1 MADIERS
8 NPGIF
13 ICARPA
19 WVGKLHVMKERY
31 SWKAGLIIL
40 CEETD
45 GLKIALSRKSSRLVV
60 GGRNR
65 FCRVWRENWATVIC
79 DKCLKVGH
87 GGAECRS
94 PAMCKWCRKDHH
106 TLVHKCPI
114 VDCVAPKGRSCMH
127 CTRIYALCNKSDHY
141 TGYRECSVLAN
152 ARSTPPKYGKA
163 TPVDKDEDAVDGIT
177 DNSRLRLKKADTN
190 IRKTPIREQASNNKY
205 LIH

>member
-1 MADIERS
+1 
-8 NPGIF
+8 
-13 ICARPA
+13 
-19 WVGKLHVMKERY
+19 
-31 SWKAGLIIL
+31 
-40 CEETD
+40 
-45 GLKIALSRKSSRLVV
+45 
-60 GGRNR
+60 
-65 FCRVWRENWATVIC
+65 
-79 DKCLKVGH
+79 
-87 GGAECRS
+87 
-94 PAMCKWCRKDHH
+94 
-106 TLVHKCPI
+106 
-114 VDCVAPKGRSCMH
+114 MH